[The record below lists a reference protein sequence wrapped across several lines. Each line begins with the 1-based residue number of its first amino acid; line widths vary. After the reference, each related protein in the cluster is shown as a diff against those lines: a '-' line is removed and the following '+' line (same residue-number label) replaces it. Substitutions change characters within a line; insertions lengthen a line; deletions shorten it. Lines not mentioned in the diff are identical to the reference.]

1 MCHLRLPNH
10 HIRFKH
16 LCTENG
22 QYKQEEWLQKAQP
35 GPWWHI
41 NIALRQIYRLHQL
54 EIYKYTYKIAEIRI
68 RSAFAPRT
76 ARYLEMPPI
85 TMKGM
90 ELKVSLSCLS
100 PQGDGSVHELLLTV
114 ITRMGIAVSLVCL
127 AISLFTFCFFRGLQ
141 SDRNTIHKNL
151 CLNLFIGELV
161 YLVGINMT
169 EPKVALNY
177 TVEGFKFHTTDKWAL
192 LLWLTFKDSDFSF
205 DFTWAKWDSCIYLS
219 SAHSH
224 HTSSSDSQ

>member
-1 MCHLRLPNH
+1 
-10 HIRFKH
+10 
-16 LCTENG
+16 
-22 QYKQEEWLQKAQP
+22 
-35 GPWWHI
+35 
-41 NIALRQIYRLHQL
+41 
-54 EIYKYTYKIAEIRI
+54 
-68 RSAFAPRT
+68 
-76 ARYLEMPPI
+76 MPPI

-205 DFTWAKWDSCIYLS
+205 DFTWAKWDPCIYS
-219 SAHSH
+219 GSAYSH
-224 HTSSSDSQ
+224 HTSSPDSQ